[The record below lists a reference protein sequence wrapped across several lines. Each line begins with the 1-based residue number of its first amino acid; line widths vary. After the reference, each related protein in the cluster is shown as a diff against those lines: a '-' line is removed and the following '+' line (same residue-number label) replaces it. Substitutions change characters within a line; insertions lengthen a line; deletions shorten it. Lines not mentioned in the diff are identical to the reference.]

1 MSNARFLHNFKFD
14 SGTITSSSEVSG
26 LPDDNAV
33 DDFVA
38 KKWRTETDTG
48 EWIKFDLSS
57 EKKITMVAIF
67 GHNLTGGAT
76 IKIEANSSDSWSPSW
91 DPPGYSQA
99 MTWNEKAIVKFLDQT
114 YQWWRITLEDGSNP
128 DEHLEIGRICA
139 GEYVEPDVNVN
150 QEVQK
155 KLIDPSV
162 IQESA
167 GRQGYA
173 VEKEVYRTFDI
184 GFTGIARAQ
193 QDQLATIFEAVKT
206 INMLVFALDPDN
218 YPEEDT
224 IYCKLTTPLAHA
236 LRALGYGD
244 VTLSF
249 EEKVS

>member
-1 MSNARFLHNFKFD
+1 MSNARFLYTFKFD

-26 LPDDNAV
+26 LVDDNAV

-38 KKWRTETDTG
+38 RKWRTETDTG

-57 EKKITMVAIF
+57 GKKITMVAIF
-67 GHNLTGGAT
+67 GHNLTSGAT
-76 IKIEANSSDSWSPSW
+76 VTLQANEDDSWEEPL
-91 DPPGYSQA
+91 YSQA
-99 MTWNEKAIVKFLDQT
+99 MTWNEKALVKFLDEE

-128 DEHLEIGRICA
+128 DEYIEIGRICA

-162 IQESA
+162 VQESA

-173 VEKEVYRTFDI
+173 VEKEVYRTMDV
-184 GFTGIARAQ
+184 GCTGIARAP
-193 QDQLATIFEAVKT
+193 QDQLAAMFEAVKT
-206 INMLVFALDPDN
+206 INMLVFALDPDD

-224 IYCKLTTPLAHA
+224 LYCKITTDLSHA

-244 VTLSF
+244 VTLSL
-249 EEKVS
+249 EEKLA